1 MADHA
6 PHRPSRTP
14 PPSPDREPRF
24 ALGELVMVRSAI
36 DPSRNVDCTR
46 VIDRQ
51 WFDGEADWGRYT
63 GWQYVVA
70 RHVDAWAV
78 ESSLRPRPEPG
89 ALGWSALRASLGTA
103 RTPRRRLEV
112 RRARPEPT
120 D

>member
-1 MADHA
+1 MADDA
-6 PHRPSRTP
+6 PDRPESP
-14 PPSPDREPRF
+14 PPEREPRF

-51 WFDGEADWGRYT
+51 WFDGDAEWGRYT

-78 ESSLRPRPEPG
+78 EGSLRPRPEPG
-89 ALGWSALRASLGTA
+89 TLDWSALRASLGTA
-103 RTPRRRLEV
+103 RTASRRRLAV
-112 RRARPEPT
+112 RRTPPERAG
-120 D
+120 